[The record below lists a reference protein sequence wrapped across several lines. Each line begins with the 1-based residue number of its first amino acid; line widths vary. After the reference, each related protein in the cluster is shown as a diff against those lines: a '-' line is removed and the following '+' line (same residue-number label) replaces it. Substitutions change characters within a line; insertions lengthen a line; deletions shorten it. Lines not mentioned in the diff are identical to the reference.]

1 MKRKGVRNVICLSS
15 AIGFE
20 MGNVSSASGLEI
32 KYVYRVQYVGFEIGN
47 VSSARGV
54 RNVKCL

>member
-1 MKRKGVRNVICLSS
+1 M
-15 AIGFE
+15 GFE